1 MQTDRYPARIFW
13 SIDDQAF
20 IAIAPDL
27 RGCSAVG
34 DTQAEALAELRD
46 AIAAWCEAAKAAG
59 NPIPEP
65 SQLEHS
71 A

>member
-1 MQTDRYPARIFW
+1 MQTDRYPAQIFW

-27 RGCSAVG
+27 HGCSAVG
-34 DTQAEALAELRD
+34 DTQAEALAELQD
-46 AIAAWCEAAKAAG
+46 AIEAWCEAARAAG
-59 NPIPEP
+59 NSIPEP
-65 SQLEHS
+65 SQLEHT